1 MTKET
6 SDKIRAQRLAMP
18 RVTLAEAQAQAKRV
32 MAGRMRHNQQ
42 PNQQHESR
50 HNGSPNLPSLLL
62 FV

>member
-1 MTKET
+1 MKRLMTKEM

-42 PNQQHESR
+42 PNQQHQKT
-50 HNGSPNLPSLLL
+50 P
-62 FV
+62 